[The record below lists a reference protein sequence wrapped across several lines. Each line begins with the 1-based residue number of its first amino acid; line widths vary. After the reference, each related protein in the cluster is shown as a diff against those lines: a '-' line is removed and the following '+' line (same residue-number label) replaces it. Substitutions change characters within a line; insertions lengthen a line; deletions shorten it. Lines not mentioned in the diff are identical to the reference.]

1 MKLDM
6 PKMISD
12 EAKLLFVGENI
23 SYLENHKYI
32 EKLLKSIKKKL
43 IRWLV
48 TKMLHKINSI

>member
-1 MKLDM
+1 
-6 PKMISD
+6 MISD